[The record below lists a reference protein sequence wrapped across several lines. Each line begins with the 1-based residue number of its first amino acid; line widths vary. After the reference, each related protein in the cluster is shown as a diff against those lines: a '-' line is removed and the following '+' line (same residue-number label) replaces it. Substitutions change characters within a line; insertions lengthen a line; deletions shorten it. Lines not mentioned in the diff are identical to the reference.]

1 MGTYS
6 LSKLERFTM
15 QKPFTNLEIFNL
27 VEFAEKNLVDK
38 NGEYRHELNNEG
50 LSDILIYNDLG
61 DIVPFLLELGKY
73 EILNRIIESLKA
85 RTNTETYLVSRSKTL
100 NRFRGLVKSYDY
112 TDFLIGLEELNRTC
126 LETKVNGLLKQYIDQ
141 TISIFRLDGKHSSY
155 FYPKLK
161 IRFPIVDSRDTTFIE
176 IFCDLSDR
184 LNDEYYKD
192 LAFEIFLR
200 FKKIREKEKL
210 SLLPDFDMNYLIQ
223 KITKSK
229 KQYSLMKNHTNTLH
243 AYLRLYEITQNKEV
257 LNEINEIFLNC
268 CSSFCISKGK
278 FSDSPSTNSS
288 KASLKA
294 SFALIEFI
302 CDFYILVKNDSV
314 LSIGLEIANFWISI
328 IGSTGLFPMDSDS
341 TMSFIDSQT
350 DMIISLWRLAGLTG
364 DKTIMD
370 AADSAYHA
378 LCEYHG
384 RQGYPLNVDVNTGEV
399 IDKTVRTKFVF
410 LFIKAVIAYDKR
422 CKNISL
428 LNSQPELRRLL
439 RDR

>member
-1 MGTYS
+1 MS
-6 LSKLERFTM
+6 ELDRLTM
-15 QKPFTNLEIFNL
+15 HEPFTNLDILNL

-50 LSDILIYNDLG
+50 LSNIFIYHDLG
-61 DIVPFLLELGKY
+61 DIVPFLLELGEY
-73 EILNRIIESLKA
+73 EILNRIMESLKA
-85 RTNTETYLVSRSKTL
+85 RLNTETYLISRSKTL
-100 NRFRGLVKSYDY
+100 NRFQGLVKSYDY
-112 TDFLIGLEELNRTC
+112 TDFLIGLEDLNRKRP
-126 LETKVNGLLKQYIDQ
+126 ETKANGLLKEYIQQ
-141 TISIFRLDGKHSSY
+141 TISIFRLDKKHSSY

-161 IRFPIVDSRDTTFIE
+161 FRFPIVDSRDTTFIE
-176 IFCDLSDR
+176 IFCDLSES

-200 FKKIREKEKL
+200 FKKIREKDIL
-210 SLLPDFDMNYLIQ
+210 SLLPDFKMNYLIQ

-257 LNEINEIFLNC
+257 LDEINEIFLNC
-268 CSSFCISKGK
+268 CSRFSISKGK
-278 FSDSPSTNSS
+278 FSDSPSTDSS

-302 CDFYILVKNDSV
+302 CDFYILVKNESV

-328 IGSTGLFPMDSDS
+328 IGPTGLFPMDSDS
-341 TMSFIDSQT
+341 NMSFIDSQT
-350 DMIISLWRLAGLTG
+350 DMVISLWRLAGHTG
-364 DKTIMD
+364 DKTIMNV
-370 AADSAYHA
+370 ADRAYHA

-384 RQGYPLNVDVNTGEV
+384 RQGYPLNVDIKTGEI

-410 LFIKAVIAYDKR
+410 LYIKAVIAYDKR